1 MASKNKTQV
10 LIGGKIYTMGGYE
23 SEEYLQRV
31 AAYLNNKITEIKTAE
46 GYARMSQEM
55 RGLLLNLNTAD
66 DYFKLKEK
74 SDQLSES
81 LSAKDKELYEIKHE
95 LISTQMKL
103 DSLTRELENE
113 KDAHQEDL
121 REMTHLRTRL
131 QDAQDSMKTAER
143 QMTAV
148 PKPSPAEAKDEVK
161 EADPA
166 AAETAEAAVEE
177 TAGADR
183 DPEPVQEQAPR
194 ESAEGQP
201 DGQETLPAQT
211 QAEAPAETPA
221 TGSAP
226 EKSGS
231 GSKKQKYNR
240 YYRK

>member
-131 QDAQDSMKTAER
+131 QDAQDALKAAER
-143 QMTAV
+143 QTAAAPV
-148 PKPSPAEAKDEVK
+148 QTTAEVK

-166 AAETAEAAVEE
+166 AAKVPEAAIEE
-177 TAGADR
+177 AAGADQ
-183 DPEPVQEQAPR
+183 DPEPVQAEAPQ
-194 ESAEGQP
+194 ESTEGQP
-201 DGQETLPAQT
+201 DGQETLPVQT
-211 QAEAPAETPA
+211 QAEAPAEAQAP
-221 TGSAP
+221 GSSP

>member
-81 LSAKDKELYEIKHE
+81 LSSKDKELYEIKHE

-113 KDAHQEDL
+113 KDEHQETL
-121 REMTHLRTRL
+121 REMTQLRTRL
-131 QDAQDSMKTAER
+131 QDAQDALKAAER
-143 QMTAV
+143 QTAGQTV
-148 PKPSPAEAKDEVK
+148 AAPVQSPAESKK
-161 EADPA
+161 ADTG
-166 AAETAEAAVEE
+166 AAETAETGPEE
-177 TAGADR
+177 PAGEDEVPA
-183 DPEPVQEQAPR
+183 PEQE
-194 ESAEGQP
+194 ESS
-201 DGQETLPAQT
+201 QEN
-211 QAEAPAETPA
+211 AEAKAE
-221 TGSAP
+221 SQEAP
-226 EKSGS
+226 PLQDEGAAPGNDTEKSGS

>member
-131 QDAQDSMKTAER
+131 QDAQDALKTAER
-143 QMTAV
+143 QTAAA
-148 PKPSPAEAKDEVK
+148 PKPSPAEVK
-161 EADPA
+161 EADPV
-166 AAETAEAAVEE
+166 AAETAEVAVEE
-177 TAGADR
+177 TAGADQ
-183 DPEPVQEQAPR
+183 DPEPVQEQAPQ
-194 ESAEGQP
+194 ESAEGQS
-201 DGQETLPAQT
+201 DGQETLPVQT
-211 QAEAPAETPA
+211 QDEVPAEAPAETPA
-221 TGSAP
+221 RGSGP